1 VKAERTDVLIRTGSP
16 AAPDWYEVDAYV
28 YGENIAATRSLDVT
42 GDEPKYRDTW
52 AVTHVPTGMAF
63 VHGLPLRVARA
74 LADRLATLGLNSVES
89 EDPDQAAD
97 ELKRL
102 GGATM
107 VEWVQER
114 GSREKTSI
122 PATVKALKTLT
133 PAKAKKEIERA
144 RGQIRTAEARAE
156 ERQAK
161 ARAKEAAKRLK
172 ATIAAFKP
180 SFWMH
185 TTDVHWQS
193 PKVFLTRERGPYAS
207 DRAHERVG
215 GCTGTFTLVH
225 GMDGD
230 YQVSFQGYSP
240 DKKGHGGPMSM
251 NCMFIIDNTETL
263 GRAKRA
269 AQKVIASVLSPPPVH
284 PSSTVGSGLAPKEVF
299 YAVGT
304 DDARK
309 DNWRIFESVKPGQAV
324 EVASL
329 NMHGV
334 FKVKKKDR
342 KRLTLQ
348 LQPQAKGL
356 PKGLARLT
364 QSASARYYDT
374 HPDEFFPGADL
385 DLEFEI
391 HSGPGKGKFHP
402 LRFVRIVGGAPAEIG
417 RPKKPARAAKRKPG
431 RRRPPTP
438 KPDVAPVEV
447 DFLAAVARAE
457 RGGNPYAPPSDEE
470 LRAHLRRQ
478 IGDHERVYVE
488 LHQHAEAAVFAQAEL
503 VLTQR
508 EHDKRPS
515 ARTANRIESLESTVE
530 TNAAYVEGG
539 LQQIGNAFGDSVEAS
554 FRRRLHEDLAGPR
567 EVRGRTM
574 ATGQS
579 VLPGFW
585 PRGEP

>member
-16 AAPDWYEVDAYV
+16 ADPDWYEVDAYV
-28 YGENIAATRSLDVT
+28 YGENIAATRGLSVVGEKPAYL
-42 GDEPKYRDTW
+42 DTW
-52 AVTHVPTGMAF
+52 VVTHVPTGLAF
-63 VHGLPLRVARA
+63 VQGLPLRVARA

-89 EDPDQAAD
+89 EDPDQAAA
-97 ELKRL
+97 ELQRL

-107 VEWVQER
+107 VEWVRER
-114 GSREKTSI
+114 GTREKTSI

-133 PAKAKKEIERA
+133 PSKAKKDIERA
-144 RGQIRTAEARAE
+144 RTRLQKDEAKAEKQ
-156 ERQAK
+156 QAK
-161 ARAKEAAKRLK
+161 ARAKEEAKRVK
-172 ATIAAFKP
+172 AKIAAFKP
-180 SFWMH
+180 SFWLH

-193 PKVFLTRERGPYAS
+193 PKVFLTREREPYAS

-230 YQVSFQGYSP
+230 YQVSFMGYSP
-240 DKKGHGGPMSM
+240 DKKGHGGPMTM
-251 NCMFIIDNTETL
+251 NCQFIIDNTDTL
-263 GRAKRA
+263 AQAKRA

-284 PSSTVGSGLAPKEVF
+284 PAAVGSPLAPKEVF
-299 YAVGT
+299 HALGT
-304 DDARK
+304 DDARRDSWK
-309 DNWRIFESVKPGQAV
+309 VFESVKRGQLV

-329 NMHGV
+329 SMHGI

-348 LQPQAKGL
+348 LEPQAKGL
-356 PKGLARLT
+356 PKGLARFT
-364 QSASARYYDT
+364 QSASATYYDT

-402 LRFVRIVGGAPAEIG
+402 LRLVRIVGGPPAEIG
-417 RPKKPARAAKRKPG
+417 RPKKPAKGAKRKPS
-431 RRRPPTP
+431 RRHPP
-438 KPDVAPVEV
+438 KPKPEAAPVEV

-478 IGDHERVYVE
+478 IGDPERVYVE
-488 LHQHAEAAVFAQAEL
+488 LHRHAEAAIFAQAEL

-515 ARTANRIESLESTVE
+515 ARTANRIDTLEGVVGNNS
-530 TNAAYVEGG
+530 AYVEGG
-539 LQQIGNAFGDSVEAS
+539 LQQIGSAFGNSVEAS

-567 EVRGRTM
+567 EVRGRVA
-574 ATGQS
+574 ATGQA